1 MTTSEVIK
9 IQRLLGLM
17 SSPNSL
23 QQDGIIGKKTSHA
36 LKLFKRQV
44 RKNSINII
52 FNDIR

>member
-9 IQRLLGLM
+9 IQKLLGL
-17 SSPNSL
+17 P
-23 QQDGIIGKKTSHA
+23 QDGIVGKKTSHA
-36 LKLFKRQV
+36 LKLIKTRV